1 MEAFRQAV
9 WDEKEELVALCL
21 EHGTDANEVFL
32 DAVQLGYTS
41 IVALLLSNIVTN
53 KNKNKNEKLKTQEK
67 EMWRLVASFNRAS
80 LVPVLMQHDMAV
92 DNDALE
98 TAVRLGHLEVTEAL
112 FLGNTKTKTNTSRKG
127 LLHVATM
134 TGLTAMVALLLRH
147 GVDIN
152 EKDLVDGST
161 ALHESVRRGYLD
173 IARLLLQHGAA
184 VDKKNDAGMTP
195 LLLATLGSRERIA
208 DLLVCV
214 HKADVWIAD
223 RCGMRAID
231 YLSCQNPNVALRM
244 VMAMFAAAPNVY
256 VETVIKEIPLRF
268 RLDPLIEEELT
279 CRRREQQRQYEQKD
293 PTQKEGKDVPKE
305 DVEFMTHFQD
315 ECARTHHVNLLL
327 EFDVEIPCPLI
338 V

>member
-21 EHGTDANEVFL
+21 EHGADANEVFL

-53 KNKNKNEKLKTQEK
+53 KNKNETLKTQEK

-80 LVPVLMQHDMAV
+80 LVPVLVQHGMAV
-92 DNDALE
+92 DGDALE
-98 TAVRLGHLEVTEAL
+98 TAVRLGHLEVVEAL
-112 FLGNTKTKTNTSRKG
+112 FLYNTKTKTTTTTTKG

-184 VDKKNDAGMTP
+184 VNKKNDAGMTP

-223 RCGMRAID
+223 QCGMRAID

-244 VMAMFAAAPNVY
+244 VMAMFAAAPNVF

-279 CRRREQQRQYEQKD
+279 SRRREQQRQDEQKE
-293 PTQKEGKDVPKE
+293 TEKKEGKEEE
-305 DVEFMTHFQD
+305 DEEFMTHFQD

-327 EFDVEIPCPLI
+327 EFDVEIPCPLL